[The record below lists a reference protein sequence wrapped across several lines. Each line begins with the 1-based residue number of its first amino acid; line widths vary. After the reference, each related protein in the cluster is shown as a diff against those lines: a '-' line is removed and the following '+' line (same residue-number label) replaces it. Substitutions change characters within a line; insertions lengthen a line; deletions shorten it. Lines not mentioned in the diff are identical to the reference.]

1 MEKERAPVMSALTP
15 QLRDEIERLL
25 HSGSPGFS
33 HGEVLRSIEQGLT
46 AEQIAARH
54 HRSGADVEA
63 YMKSL
68 QHLLVGTIP
77 TSRAAA
83 AINAAAYRELLS
95 RELSPEL
102 QSYADER
109 LRRLLAINPDA
120 TRAAPAPTRA
130 RVTKPK
136 TTQTTATTPP
146 KRATKANRTPIPEP
160 TRDKMCPDCFQ
171 VHAGECY

>member
-15 QLRDEIERLL
+15 ELRDEIERLL
-25 HSGSPGFS
+25 HTSDPGFN

-46 AEQIAARH
+46 AEQIAAK
-54 HRSGADVEA
+54 HRTSTADVEA

-77 TSRAAA
+77 ASRSAART
-83 AINAAAYRELLS
+83 NAAAYRELLA
-95 RELSPEL
+95 RELSPTL
-102 QSYADER
+102 RSYADER
-109 LRRLLAINPDA
+109 LQRLLAINPDA
-120 TRAAPAPTRA
+120 TRAAPAPTRVRTA
-130 RVTKPK
+130 APKP
-136 TTQTTATTPP
+136 AA
-146 KRATKANRTPIPEP
+146 RATSKPTRTPIPEP

>member
-1 MEKERAPVMSALTP
+1 MSALTP
-15 QLRDEIERLL
+15 ELRDEIERLL
-25 HSGSPGFS
+25 HTSDPGFS

-54 HRSGADVEA
+54 QRSGADVEA

-77 TSRAAA
+77 ASRAAA
-83 AINAAAYRELLS
+83 ATNAAAYRELLS
-95 RELSPEL
+95 RELSPAL
-102 QSYADER
+102 HSYADER
-109 LRRLLAINPDA
+109 LRRLLVINPDA
-120 TRAAPAPTRA
+120 TRAAAPAPART

-136 TTQTTATTPP
+136 SSAPAKATQP
-146 KRATKANRTPIPEP
+146 RQATKPTRTPIPEP